1 MNESYIL
8 ASQHVIHSEQH
19 LHPDA
24 LMLLYMLSLLIR
36 TTLKQLKKSYSSFR
50 SSAET
55 S

>member
-8 ASQHVIHSEQH
+8 ANQHVIHSEQH

-24 LMLLYMLSLLIR
+24 FMLLYMLSLLIR

-50 SSAET
+50 SSAQT